1 MKKYNCFNH
10 KKIHFSMIE
19 NVLKKLMLIIGMKGM
34 KVKMKVKSDMTIS
47 KDIIHIGASDKNIKI
62 FENQYVL
69 ENGMSYNSYVI
80 KDKKNVILD
89 TIDEK
94 LTDKWLEN
102 LEKALEGEKPDYLI
116 VSHMEPDHA
125 YNIGILAK
133 KYPEMKIVGNQITF
147 NMLAN
152 FFKEIDFSNR
162 KFVVMEGDV
171 LDIGNHKL
179 QFFMAPM
186 VHWPE
191 VMVTYE
197 QTEKILFSA
206 DGFGKF
212 GAIEPEEEWDCEAR
226 RYYFGIVGK
235 YGMQV
240 QALLKKAANLDI
252 QMICPLHGPI
262 LKDNLG
268 YYIDKYN
275 TWSSYKPEEEGIYIA
290 CSSIYGNT
298 LKTAEKLAEI
308 LKEKGA
314 KKVVLG
320 DLTKED
326 WAKAVGNAFKYSH
339 LIVASSSY
347 NAGVFPP
354 MKQFLDRLKERN
366 YQNRTVGIIE
376 NGSWAPS
383 AGKCMKNVLQEM
395 KDINIIEPII
405 TIKSTMS
412 NENIAQ
418 MEEMADKIL

>member
-1 MKKYNCFNH
+1 MN
-10 KKIHFSMIE
+10 
-19 NVLKKLMLIIGMKGM
+19 
-34 KVKMKVKSDMTIS
+34 DMTIS
-47 KDIIHIGASDKNIKI
+47 KDSIYIGASDKNIKI
-62 FENQYVL
+62 FESQYVL
-69 ENGMSYNSYVI
+69 ENGMSYNSYLI
-80 KDKKNVILD
+80 KDEKNVVLD

-94 LTDKWLEN
+94 LTDEWFNN
-102 LEKALEGEKPDYLI
+102 LEEALDGEKPDYLI

-125 YNIGILAK
+125 YNIGKLAK
-133 KYPEMKIVGNQITF
+133 KYPEMKIVGNQLTF

-171 LDIGNHKL
+171 LDIGKHKL

-212 GAIEPEEEWDCEAR
+212 GALDVDEEWDCEAR

-240 QALLKKAANLDI
+240 QALLKKAATLDI

-262 LKDNLG
+262 LKENLG

-275 TWSSYKPEEEGIYIA
+275 TWSSYQPEEEGIYIA

-298 LKTAEKLAEI
+298 LKSAQKLAEI

-314 KKVVLG
+314 KKVVLA

-326 WAKAVGNAFKYSH
+326 WAEAVEDAFRYSH
-339 LIVASSSY
+339 LVVASSSY
-347 NAGVFPP
+347 NAGLFPP
-354 MKQFLDRLKERN
+354 MKQFLDHLKERN

-383 AGKCMKNVLQEM
+383 AGKCMKGTLEEM
-395 KDINIIEPII
+395 KNINIIEPMI

-412 NENIAQ
+412 DENIAQ

>member
-1 MKKYNCFNH
+1 M
-10 KKIHFSMIE
+10 
-19 NVLKKLMLIIGMKGM
+19 
-34 KVKMKVKSDMTIS
+34 SDMTIS
-47 KDIIHIGASDKNIKI
+47 KDIIHIGANDKNIKI
-62 FENQYVL
+62 FESQYVL
-69 ENGMSYNSYVI
+69 ENGMSYNSYLI
-80 KDKKNVILD
+80 KDEKNVVLD

-94 LTDKWLEN
+94 LTDVWFAN
-102 LEKALEGEKPDYLI
+102 LEKALDGEKPDYLI

-125 YNIGILAK
+125 YNIGKLAK
-133 KYPEMKIVGNQITF
+133 KYPEMKIVGNQLTF

-171 LDIGNHKL
+171 LDIGKHKL

-212 GAIEPEEEWDCEAR
+212 GALDADEEWDCEAR

-240 QALLKKAANLDI
+240 QALLKKAATLDI

-262 LKDNLG
+262 LKENLG

-298 LKTAEKLAEI
+298 LKAAQKLAEI

-314 KKVVLG
+314 KKVVLA

-326 WAKAVGNAFKYSH
+326 WAEAVEDAFRYSH

-347 NAGVFPP
+347 NAGLFPP
-354 MKQFLDRLKERN
+354 MKQFLDHLKERN

-383 AGKCMKNVLQEM
+383 AGKCMKGTLEEM
-395 KDINIIEPII
+395 KNIHIIEPMI
-405 TIKSTMS
+405 TLKSTMS
-412 NENIAQ
+412 EENISQ
-418 MEEMADKIL
+418 MEEMADVLLGTL

>member
-1 MKKYNCFNH
+1 M
-10 KKIHFSMIE
+10 
-19 NVLKKLMLIIGMKGM
+19 
-34 KVKMKVKSDMTIS
+34 SDMTIS
-47 KDIIHIGASDKNIKI
+47 KDIIYIGASDKDIKI
-62 FENQYVL
+62 FESQYVL
-69 ENGMSYNSYVI
+69 ENGMSYNSYLI
-80 KDKKNVILD
+80 KDEKNVVLD

-94 LTDKWLEN
+94 LTDVWFAN
-102 LEKALEGEKPDYLI
+102 LEKALDGEKPDYLI

-125 YNIGILAK
+125 YNIGKLAK
-133 KYPEMKIVGNQITF
+133 KYPEMKIVGNQLTF

-171 LDIGNHKL
+171 LDIGRHKL

-212 GAIEPEEEWDCEAR
+212 GALDVEEEWDCEAR

-240 QALLKKAANLDI
+240 QALLKKAATLDI

-262 LKDNLG
+262 LKENLG

-275 TWSSYKPEEEGIYIA
+275 TWSKYQPEEEGIYIA

-298 LKTAEKLAEI
+298 LKTAQKLAEI

-314 KKVVLG
+314 KKVVLA

-326 WAKAVGNAFKYSH
+326 WAEAVEDAFRYSH

-347 NAGVFPP
+347 NAGLFPP
-354 MKQFLDRLKERN
+354 MKQFLEHLKERN

-383 AGKCMKNVLQEM
+383 AGKCMKEILEEM
-395 KDINIIEPII
+395 KNINIIEPMI

-412 NENIAQ
+412 DENIAQ

>member
-1 MKKYNCFNH
+1 MA
-10 KKIHFSMIE
+10 
-19 NVLKKLMLIIGMKGM
+19 
-34 KVKMKVKSDMTIS
+34 DMTIS

-62 FENQYVL
+62 FENQYIL
-69 ENGMSYNSYVI
+69 ENGMSYNSYLI
-80 KDKKNVILD
+80 KDEKNVILD

-102 LEKALEGEKPDYLI
+102 LEKALNGEKPDYLI

-125 YNIGILAK
+125 YNIGIIAK

-147 NMLAN
+147 NMLSN
-152 FFKEIDFSNR
+152 FFKEIDFSTR

-171 LDIGNHKL
+171 LDIGKHKL

-212 GAIEPEEEWDCEAR
+212 GALSADEEWDCEAR

-235 YGMQV
+235 YGAQV
-240 QALLKKAANLDI
+240 QALLKKASKLDI

-262 LKDNLG
+262 LKENLE
-268 YYIDKYN
+268 YYINKYD
-275 TWSSYKPEEEGIYIA
+275 TWSSYKPEDTGVYIA

-298 LKTAEKLAEI
+298 LKVAQKQAEI
-308 LKEKGA
+308 LKEKGIE
-314 KKVVLG
+314 KVVIG

-326 WAKAVGNAFKYSH
+326 WAEAVEDAFRYSH
-339 LIVASSSY
+339 LIIASSSY
-347 NAGVFPP
+347 NAGLFPP
-354 MKQFLDRLKERN
+354 MKQFLDHLKERN

-383 AGKCMKNVLQEM
+383 AGKCMKDILQSM
-395 KDINIIEPII
+395 KNISIIEPVI
-405 TIKSTMS
+405 TVKSTIS
-412 NENIAQ
+412 DENIAQ
-418 MEEMADKIL
+418 MEQMANDILETF

>member
-1 MKKYNCFNH
+1 M
-10 KKIHFSMIE
+10 
-19 NVLKKLMLIIGMKGM
+19 
-34 KVKMKVKSDMTIS
+34 SDMTIS

-62 FENQYVL
+62 FESQYVL
-69 ENGMSYNSYVI
+69 ENGMSYNSYLI
-80 KDKKNVILD
+80 KDEKNVVLD

-94 LTDKWLEN
+94 LTDVWLTN
-102 LEKALEGEKPDYLI
+102 LEKALDGEKPDYLI

-125 YNIGILAK
+125 YNIGELAK
-133 KYPEMKIVGNQITF
+133 KYPEMKIVGNQLTF

-152 FFKEIDFSNR
+152 FFKEMDFSNR

-171 LDIGNHKL
+171 LDIGKHKL

-212 GAIEPEEEWDCEAR
+212 GALDVDEEWDCEAR

-240 QALLKKAANLDI
+240 QSLLKKAETLDI

-262 LKDNLG
+262 LKENLG

-298 LKTAEKLAEI
+298 LKTAQKLAEI
-308 LKEKGA
+308 LEEKGA
-314 KKVVLG
+314 EKVVLA

-326 WAKAVGNAFKYSH
+326 WAEAIEDAFRYSH
-339 LIVASSSY
+339 LVVASSSY
-347 NAGVFPP
+347 NAGLFPP
-354 MKQFLDRLKERN
+354 MKQFLDHLKERN

-383 AGKCMKNVLQEM
+383 AGKCMKGTLEEM
-395 KDINIIEPII
+395 KNIHIIEPVI
-405 TIKSTMS
+405 TIKSTVS
-412 NENIAQ
+412 EENIAQ
-418 MEEMADKIL
+418 MEEMANVLLETL